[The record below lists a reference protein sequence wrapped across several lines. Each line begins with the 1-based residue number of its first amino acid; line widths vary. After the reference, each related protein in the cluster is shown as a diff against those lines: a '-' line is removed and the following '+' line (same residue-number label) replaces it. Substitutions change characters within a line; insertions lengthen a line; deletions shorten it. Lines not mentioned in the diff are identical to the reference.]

1 MYKGK
6 GAKAITNLD
15 GNEVW
20 NKIYGYFC
28 NFIILRVIINILLYN
43 LV

>member
-1 MYKGK
+1 MYEGK

-15 GNEVW
+15 GNEVRC
-20 NKIYGYFC
+20 KIYRYFC

-43 LV
+43 PV

>member
-1 MYKGK
+1 MYEGK

-20 NKIYGYFC
+20 YKIYEYFC
-28 NFIILRVIINILLYN
+28 NFIILRVTINILLYN
-43 LV
+43 PV